1 MLQEKGEE
9 EGGKKGK
16 KEGSNEGQA
25 RDGERNIPQLAVVG
39 AVSAKT
45 GETPRHASVFVKDI
59 GLQFS
64 VLIVSDFGYQCE
76 SGFIECLW
84 KYSQLFNLLGEFEK
98 NQYKVFFVCL
108 VEFTCEVIWSWTF
121 VCNCMYVFCFL
132 AVPDGI

>member
-45 GETPRHASVFVKDI
+45 GETPRQNRTSLELA
-59 GLQFS
+59 L
-64 VLIVSDFGYQCE
+64 
-76 SGFIECLW
+76 CL
-84 KYSQLFNLLGEFEK
+84 
-98 NQYKVFFVCL
+98 
-108 VEFTCEVIWSWTF
+108 
-121 VCNCMYVFCFL
+121 
-132 AVPDGI
+132 